1 VTLWDSPS
9 GDELSDDD
17 LDAML
22 AKADQELLD
31 HVRRYTHPADA
42 LLAMMDANT
51 AACGPEDTEL
61 PLPEDRSM
69 QVPGGLAITIID
81 MRAQT
86 RDVAEGLERLR
97 TAAVALAEVGA
108 CALELKDRLAE
119 AEVTGTGRHAVSRSP
134 RPRRQL
140 ALLAALAGLLLDG
153 GAGYVSLSGFSG
165 RALAGLLGG
174 VVSVAVLAPLEL
186 LLASTWGRWIRF
198 SVGLALG
205 LGLYA
210 GGIAALRYLVLAPGS
225 SAVTATGLAVLVGCT
240 LIVVLVCSAALIR
253 LGARHRRPG
262 GSLRSSTV
270 TVRQVSAVVGI
281 RSGRVRFT
289 RMLCRLETPVF
300 GISALIERSDL
311 DFEFHRELDEIYC
324 LVLDMA
330 ARADGAAEGNDGMR
344 SLGAS
349 LARLAYVLENLKVPL
364 VGLDE
369 AVIRVRSQVGQ
380 VVPLYL
386 VAEGS
391 RTANVIYC
399 KQDEVSSRVSRL
411 ANCGVAVSERAEGAA
426 EDIGAAMRF
435 NPVRQLA
442 DVEID
447 ASGVDLSAADVRDVA
462 LLEGVIWTRKTT
474 WPPGE
479 VKRIRAYSKEIRP
492 GVFKVRSG
500 IARDA
505 VLVPG

>member
-1 VTLWDSPS
+1 VTLWDPPS
-9 GDELSDDD
+9 GDELSDGE
-17 LDAML
+17 LDAVL

-31 HVRRYTHPADA
+31 HVRLYTHPADA

-51 AACGPEDTEL
+51 ASCGPEGAEL
-61 PLPEDRSM
+61 PPPEDRSM
-69 QVPGGLAITIID
+69 QVPGGLAITVIG
-81 MRAQT
+81 MRART

-97 TAAVALAEVGA
+97 SGAVALAEVGV

-119 AEVTGTGRHAVSRSP
+119 AEATGAGRDAVSRSH
-134 RPRRQL
+134 RPWRQL
-140 ALLAALAGLLLDG
+140 ALLAGLAGLLLDV

-165 RALAGLLGG
+165 RPLAGLLGG
-174 VVSVAVLAPLEL
+174 VASVAVLAPLEL
-186 LLASTWGRWIRF
+186 LVASSWGRWIRF

-210 GGIAALRYLVLAPGS
+210 GGIAGLRYLVLAPGS
-225 SAVTATGLAVLVGCT
+225 SAVTATGLVVLIGCT
-240 LIVVLVCSAALIR
+240 LIVVLVCSVALIR
-253 LGARHRRPG
+253 LGTRHWRPG
-262 GSLRSSTV
+262 GGLRSSTV
-270 TVRQVSAVVGI
+270 MVREVRAVVGM
-281 RSGRVRFT
+281 RSGRVRFA

-300 GISALIERSDL
+300 EMSALIERSDL

-369 AVIRVRSQVGQ
+369 AVVRVRSQVGQ
-380 VVPLYL
+380 VVPLY
-386 VAEGS
+386 VAAQGN
-391 RTANVIYC
+391 RTANVTYYQ
-399 KQDEVSSRVSRL
+399 QDEISSRVSRL

-442 DVEID
+442 DVVID
-447 ASGVDLSAADVRDVA
+447 ASGADLSAADVSDVA
-462 LLEGVIWTRKTT
+462 LLEGVIWTEKTT

-479 VKRIRAYSKEIRP
+479 AKRIRAYSKEIKP
-492 GVFKVRSG
+492 GVYKVRSG